1 MEPFKIKVVEPL
13 AMLTRAERSAALQA
27 AHYNLFRLRADQV
40 TIDLFTDS
48 GTGAMSAQQWAA
60 VMLGDESYAG
70 ARSFFRFEQVV
81 RDLTGHPHVLPTHQ
95 GRAAER
101 ILFSSLLRQ
110 GQVSVSNTH
119 FDTTRANVELAGGQA
134 LDLPSPAAAELD
146 SKEPFKGDLDV
157 AALESLLA
165 RGVEVGCVI
174 MTVTNNAGG
183 GQPVSMANL
192 RSVREICER
201 HAVPFFLDAARFA
214 ENAYLITQ
222 REPGYGGHTPRQ
234 VAEEMFA
241 LADGSV
247 ASLKKDGIANI
258 GGFITLRAEE
268 LAARCRELL
277 IATEGF
283 PTYGGL
289 AGRDLEALAQGLIE
303 VTDPAYLRHRADTAA
318 WFADGL
324 EAAGLPSVRPAG
336 CHAVYLDA
344 RRVLPHIPPALFPA
358 HALACQLYV
367 EGGVRSFEVGTLSF
381 GRTGEDGEEEAAP
394 HELLRL
400 ALPRRVYTRSHLE
413 HVIHCAGAVA
423 ARAASVRGY
432 RIAEAPRSLRHFTA
446 KLVPA

>member
-1 MEPFKIKVVEPL
+1 MEPFKIKMVEPL
-13 AMLTRAERSAALQA
+13 PMLSREQRAAALRSAD
-27 AHYNLFRLRADQV
+27 YNLFRLAADQV

-48 GTGAMSAQQWAA
+48 GTGAMSAAQWAA
-60 VMLGDESYAG
+60 LMVGDESYAG
-70 ARSFFRFEQVV
+70 ARSFFRFERVV
-81 RDLTGHPHVLPTHQ
+81 GELTGHPHILPTHQ

-101 ILFSSLLRQ
+101 ILFSCLLRP

-119 FDTTRANVELAGGQA
+119 FDTTRANVELIGGRA
-134 LDLPSPAAAELD
+134 LDLPCRAAAELD
-146 SKEPFKGDLDV
+146 GKEPFKGNLDV
-157 AALESLLA
+157 EELESLLA
-165 RGVEVGCVI
+165 RGVDVGCVV

-192 RSVREICER
+192 EAVRQVCDR

-222 REPGYGGHTPRQ
+222 REPGYENRTPRQ

-241 LADGSV
+241 LADGCV
-247 ASLKKDGIANI
+247 ASLKKDAIANI
-258 GGFITLRAEE
+258 GGLITLRSAE

-289 AGRDLEALAQGLIE
+289 AGRDLEALAQGLLE
-303 VTDPAYLRHRADTAA
+303 VTDPAYLRHRAETAT
-318 WFADGL
+318 WFADEL
-324 EAAGLPSVRPAG
+324 ESAGFPCVRPAG
-336 CHAVYLDA
+336 CHAVYVDA
-344 RRVLPHIPPALFPA
+344 RRVLPHVRAGRFPA
-358 HALACQLYV
+358 HALACELYL
-367 EGGVRSFEVGTLSF
+367 EGGVRGFEVGTLSF
-381 GRTGEDGEEEAAP
+381 GRVLEDGREEEAP

-413 HVIHCAGAVA
+413 HVVRSAAAVS
-423 ARAASVRGY
+423 ARAGSISGY